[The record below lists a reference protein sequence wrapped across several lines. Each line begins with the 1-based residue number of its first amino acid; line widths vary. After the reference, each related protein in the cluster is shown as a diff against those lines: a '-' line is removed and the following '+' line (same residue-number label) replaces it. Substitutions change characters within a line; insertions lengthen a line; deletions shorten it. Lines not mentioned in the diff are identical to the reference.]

1 MTHKP
6 FVSIIIPTYNRSKL
20 LPLTLDSFL
29 AQGYP
34 RDLFEIIV
42 SNNNSTDD
50 TQEIIADYCARYPVI
65 RTIAEMRQ
73 GVHYARNSAAKT
85 AKGEILYFTDDD
97 MVADPSLIEE
107 IVKVFDLD
115 PLIGA
120 ATGKIIGM
128 FDVTPPRWVTKHL
141 TNYYLSLTE
150 KDKPEDL
157 IVSRNDIVFS
167 CHEAVKR
174 EVFSLCGGFNPE
186 NTAGVWIGDGETGL
200 GIKIKQA
207 GYKFAYT
214 SKSVIYHLIPESRT
228 TLGYLVKRIGNQGC
242 CDSYTDY
249 RRHRTRRKILGSIFR
264 RNTVGLAWHLGSTV
278 VKMMRGKE
286 SWHFIPARL
295 MYIHKRNRY
304 DLKLYC
310 NGNFR
315 QMAEIDDW
323 LNNDPLME

>member
-1 MTHKP
+1 M
-6 FVSIIIPTYNRSKL
+6 
-20 LPLTLDSFL
+20 TLDSFM
-29 AQGYP
+29 AQSYP
-34 RDLFEIIV
+34 ADRFEIIV

-50 TQEIIADYCARYPVI
+50 TQEIIADYCARYPTI
-65 RTIAEMRQ
+65 RTVAETRQ
-73 GVHYARNSAAKT
+73 GVHYARNSAAKA

-97 MVADPSLIEE
+97 MVADRSLIEE

-115 PLIGA
+115 PFIGA
-120 ATGKIIGM
+120 ATGKIIGK
-128 FDVTPPRWVTKHL
+128 FEATPPRWVTKHL
-141 TNYYLSLTE
+141 TNHYLSLTE

-157 IVSRNDIVFS
+157 IISRDDLVFS
-167 CHEAVKR
+167 CHEAVRR
-174 EVFSLCGGFNPE
+174 EAFFLCGGFNPE

-214 SKSVIYHLIPESRT
+214 SKSVIYHLIPASRT

-249 RRHRTRRKILGSIFR
+249 RRHRTRRKILSGIFR
-264 RNTVGLAWHLGSTV
+264 RNTIGLAWQLGSTIV
-278 VKMMRGKE
+278 RMMRGRE

-295 MYIHKRNRY
+295 MYLHARNRY
-304 DLKLYC
+304 DLKLYG
-310 NGNFR
+310 NKNFR

-323 LNNDPLME
+323 LNNDPLNSR